1 MYFMDIMDAQ
11 PILPTKE
18 RIAARFGRAAD
29 VCESAAGVNM
39 EIVKRTAAVVR
50 NEMGEGQLWA
60 DLGSGI
66 GKLAETLRAASAAAR
81 IVCLDLAFPPLRRA
95 MQSGRAAYAVNADID
110 NLPFRTGSLDGAV
123 AVSVLQWLSAP
134 TEALRGAAD
143 ALKPNGAL
151 CFAAYVDG
159 AFTELVET
167 RTRMGLP
174 QVIWLPT
181 VSELLMAFDT
191 AGFDVRAEGIEHFDR
206 VQRFPDAAS
215 ALGNL
220 SRLGATATSGR
231 LLNRSELAE
240 LYKDYTLVFGK
251 KGTVPLTYRSII
263 GTVRKRG

>member
-1 MYFMDIMDAQ
+1 MYVMDIMDAQ
-11 PILPTKE
+11 PILPSKE
-18 RIAARFGRAAD
+18 RIAARFGRAAGL
-29 VCESAAGVNM
+29 CESAAGVNM
-39 EIVKRTAAVVR
+39 EIVKRVAVVAR
-50 NEMGEGQLWA
+50 DEMAEGQLWA
-60 DLGSGI
+60 DLGSGT
-66 GKLAETLRAASAAAR
+66 GKLAENLRAVSAAAR
-81 IVCLDLAFPPLRRA
+81 LLCLDLAFPPLRRA
-95 MQSGRAAYAVNADID
+95 MQAGRAALAVNADID
-110 NLPFRTGSLDGAV
+110 DLPFRDGSLHGAL

-134 TEALRGAAD
+134 EKALSGVAK
-143 ALKPNGAL
+143 ALKPEGAL

-181 VSELLMAFDT
+181 VSELLMAFDI
-191 AGFDVRAEGIEHFDR
+191 AGFDVQAERIEHFDR

-240 LYKDYTLVFGK
+240 LYKDYTLIFGK

-263 GTVRKRG
+263 GTVRKRA

>member
-1 MYFMDIMDAQ
+1 MDAK
-11 PILPTKE
+11 PILPSKE
-18 RIAARFGRAAD
+18 RIAARFGRAVG
-29 VCESAAGVNM
+29 VCEPSAGVNM
-39 EIVKRTAAVVR
+39 EIVARVAAVVR
-50 NEMGEGQLWA
+50 NEMGIGQLWA
-60 DLGSGI
+60 DLGSGT
-66 GKLAETLRAASAAAR
+66 GKLAENLRAVSAVAR
-81 IVCLDLAFPPLRRA
+81 MVCLDMAFPPLRRA
-95 MQSGRAAYAVNADID
+95 AQSGRTAYAVNADID
-110 NLPFRTGSLDGAV
+110 NLPFHAGTLNGAV

-134 TEALRGAAD
+134 EKALSGVAN

-181 VSELLMAFDT
+181 VSELLMTFDI

-215 ALGNL
+215 ALGSL

-263 GTVRKRG
+263 GTVRKRD

>member
-1 MYFMDIMDAQ
+1 MDIMDAQ
-11 PILPTKE
+11 PILPSKE
-18 RIAARFGRAAD
+18 RIAARFGRAVG
-29 VCESAAGVNM
+29 VCESAAGVNAD
-39 EIVKRTAAVVR
+39 IAKRVAAVVR

-60 DLGSGI
+60 DLGSGT
-66 GKLAETLRAASAAAR
+66 GNLAENLRAVSAAAR
-81 IVCLDLAFPPLRRA
+81 LVCLDLAFPPLRRA
-95 MQSGRAAYAVNADID
+95 AQSGRAGYAVNADID
-110 NLPFRTGSLDGAV
+110 RLPFRAESLHGAV
-123 AVSVLQWLSAP
+123 IVSVLQWLSSP
-134 TEALRGAAD
+134 EEALRGVAD

-151 CFAAYVDG
+151 CFSAYVDG

-181 VSELLMAFDT
+181 VSELLMALDL
-191 AGFDVRAEGIEHFDR
+191 AGFDVQADGIDHFDR
-206 VQRFPDAAS
+206 VQRFPDAVS
-215 ALGNL
+215 ALGSL
-220 SRLGATATSGR
+220 SRLGSTATSGR